1 MKNKLSYIILL
12 VVVIASLIFLMRMG
26 EFPQSKDFRPI
37 ATDSKSW
44 PLVQK
49 KDTFGNPIYSIKMP
63 QPATDERASG
73 YVEFSDTSV
82 LKPNILNKLIILAK
96 PNDDNVKNIDEY
108 FTKHPFPDEDDYGT
122 LYYGG
127 KPVFVGKYRAYK
139 VHTSD
144 RDLTNHQT
152 ILFMLTKQ
160 NIVEINIDYPNGCI
174 EWNKGDQLES
184 GETEQLLALCKGYF
198 GIYMPIIDKI
208 LSSLLLEN
216 YVDDR
221 GFAADNSYY
230 IDELFH

>member
-1 MKNKLSYIILL
+1 
-12 VVVIASLIFLMRMG
+12 
-26 EFPQSKDFRPI
+26 
-37 ATDSKSW
+37 
-44 PLVQK
+44 
-49 KDTFGNPIYSIKMP
+49 
-63 QPATDERASG
+63 
-73 YVEFSDTSV
+73 
-82 LKPNILNKLIILAK
+82 
-96 PNDDNVKNIDEY
+96 
-108 FTKHPFPDEDDYGT
+108 
-122 LYYGG
+122 
-127 KPVFVGKYRAYK
+127 
-139 VHTSD
+139 
-144 RDLTNHQT
+144 
-152 ILFMLTKQ
+152 MLTKQ